1 MPTLFSPIFN
11 APRRGA
17 SLQVTSSTAE
27 RSPFPSRVRT
37 IAPLKLVLD
46 FQCRAVG
53 AIADLINLA
62 VIALPK
68 AAAVGRDHL
77 IHRNRS
83 PFPYEGKALMPG
95 KVGVSYTAGRGR
107 AKRCHERRTA
117 GGCSTLRARLRWM
130 R

>member
-17 SLQVTSSTAE
+17 SLQVTSSTAK
-27 RSPFPSRVRT
+27 RSPFPSRGRT

-62 VIALPK
+62 VIALSK

-77 IHRNRS
+77 IHRKRS
-83 PFPYEGKALMPG
+83 PFPYEGKALTPLNRSARP
-95 KVGVSYTAGRGR
+95 VGRG
-107 AKRCHERRTA
+107 AA
-117 GGCSTLRARLRWM
+117 TLRSPQ
-130 R
+130 

>member
-53 AIADLINLA
+53 AAQDLINLA

-77 IHRNRS
+77 IHRKRS
-83 PFPYEGKALMPG
+83 PFPYEGKDLSA
-95 KVGVSYTAGRGR
+95 V
-107 AKRCHERRTA
+107 
-117 GGCSTLRARLRWM
+117 
-130 R
+130 